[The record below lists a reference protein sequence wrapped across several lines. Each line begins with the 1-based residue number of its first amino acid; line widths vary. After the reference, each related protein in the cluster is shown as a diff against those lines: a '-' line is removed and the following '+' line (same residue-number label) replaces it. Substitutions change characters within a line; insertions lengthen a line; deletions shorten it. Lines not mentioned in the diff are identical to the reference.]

1 MLRRRE
7 LMADRVELPA
17 GYRRCKYLGSN
28 KKQYIDTNISF
39 NKDYAYHIAV
49 KFNTSKLNYMFGFA
63 YVLPVMYLGVENT
76 VFTAYG
82 DKNMNGIRPNYTGN
96 IVHFV
101 LKNGFQSIDGAV
113 VSNHTASKNNVCTPY
128 LFTMNNSDMESG
140 KGRIYNYKVE
150 SSDDIIQ
157 NFIPCLSKTGK
168 PCMYDTVSKQP
179 FYNLGTGEFGYEL
192 MDGTYVDPI

>member
-1 MLRRRE
+1 
-7 LMADRVELPA
+7 MAFYRCVPSISDLPI
-17 GYRRCKYLGSN
+17 GYRRCKYLESN
-28 KKQYIDTNISF
+28 SKQHIDTNISF
-39 NKDYAYHIAV
+39 NKDYAYRIAV
-49 KFNTSKLNYMFGFA
+49 KFNTSEISYMFGFA
-63 YVLPVMYLGVENT
+63 ATLPVMYLGIDNT

-82 DKNMNGIRPNYTGN
+82 DRNINGTRPNYTGN

-113 VSNHTASKNNVCTPY
+113 VSKHTASKNNAYTPY
-128 LFTMNNSDMESG
+128 LFNLNNYELKSG

-192 MDGTYVDPI
+192 MDGTYVAPI